1 MLPLVFLAATPVVG
15 GSQVPSGKWPDAV
28 AVLGTSGTCTGTLV
42 APDVVLTA
50 GHCADIDPV
59 RVAVDTPTY
68 TDGGVRV
75 AVAQVIPYPDW
86 KNSYDVAVLVLA
98 QPIEG
103 VAPRALATSCTY
115 DGFARGSEV
124 HLVGYGLDDPTG
136 TGTNTVL
143 REAMATVLDPSC
155 MGGRGCRA
163 QLAPGGEFVAG
174 GDGINSCY
182 GDSGGPVYLDTP
194 RGVFAIGAVSRG
206 VDGASEPCNGGGI
219 YVRTDKIA
227 DWIETV
233 TGRTVARDDCAADA
247 QSESAG
253 CSAGQLPGG
262 GVIGLLGM
270 LYASGCGL
278 TRRSGRRVR

>member
-15 GSQVPSGKWPDAV
+15 GSQVPAGKWPDAV

-103 VAPRALATSCTY
+103 V
-115 DGFARGSEV
+115 
-124 HLVGYGLDDPTG
+124 
-136 TGTNTVL
+136 
-143 REAMATVLDPSC
+143 
-155 MGGRGCRA
+155 
-163 QLAPGGEFVAG
+163 
-174 GDGINSCY
+174 
-182 GDSGGPVYLDTP
+182 TP
-194 RGVFAIGAVSRG
+194 RGVSR
-206 VDGASEPCNGGGI
+206 
-219 YVRTDKIA
+219 
-227 DWIETV
+227 
-233 TGRTVARDDCAADA
+233 
-247 QSESAG
+247 
-253 CSAGQLPGG
+253 
-262 GVIGLLGM
+262 
-270 LYASGCGL
+270 
-278 TRRSGRRVR
+278 